1 MGRGPCA
8 VAGTVGAAGAAGG
21 IEAGLVIE
29 LVVRLNGD
37 VVEDLEAQ

>member
-8 VAGTVGAAGAAGG
+8 VAGTVGAAGG

-29 LVVRLNGD
+29 LGVRLNRD